1 MNTMTTETLPAE
13 TTRVHDAE
21 RAPWLAL
28 IVIVLAQIQMSFN
41 INALPVL
48 VGPIT
53 KDLAT
58 PATSIATA
66 LVVYTLVVAGL
77 VMVGAKVGRLFGERP
92 VFQVGGIVH
101 AFAMGLMALSTDAR
115 TMNYA
120 QAIAGLAAVAIVPT
134 LVVLIAAN
142 YRGRQQAF
150 AVGVLA
156 GAAPIAGALAF
167 FIAGLL
173 GSTLGWRYSFGILC
187 FLAAAVLILSFR
199 LKPVAPRRGVRI
211 DLVGAALA
219 ASAIALISF
228 GFNNLNAWGLVLAK
242 PAAPFSLVGLSPAPF
257 MVVLGIV
264 LGQAFF
270 FWSRRRATEGRTPLL
285 SMEVLDSI
293 YERAALLVMFVI
305 GAMGP
310 AVNFLIPVYIQIV
323 QDRSTLDTAVAVVPY
338 TLAIASASIFVVRT
352 YDHLTPRQIAIA
364 GFVLFSVALVLLAF
378 TIRNEWST
386 AVVILGLVM
395 AGLGEGSLLTLM
407 FNVLV
412 AASPPELAG
421 DVGAL
426 RGVAN
431 NLSTGLGTAFAS
443 VVAVSLLGLIV
454 ATSLNRSPIPDSL
467 KTQVNLDNVTFV
479 TNTHLKDV
487 LARTTATQEQVDAAV
502 AINQE
507 ARLRALK
514 ASFLILAG
522 IALLAIFPAT
532 RLPKSISDVA
542 ATDALPAPPAGHRVL
557 TAGPDH
563 AGAIAKEADVKR
575 LA

>member
-13 TTRVHDAE
+13 TTTAHDAE

-41 INALPVL
+41 IFALPVL

-58 PATSIATA
+58 PATSVATA
-66 LVVYTLVVAGL
+66 LVVYSLVVAAL

-92 VFQVGGIVH
+92 VFQVGVIVH
-101 AFAMGLMALSTDAR
+101 AVAMGMMAFSADAR
-115 TMNYA
+115 MMNNA
-120 QAIAGLAAVAIVPT
+120 QAIAGLAAAAIVPT
-134 LVVLIAAN
+134 LVALIAAN
-142 YRGRQQAF
+142 YRGRQQAL

-156 GAAPIAGALAF
+156 GAHPIAGALAF
-167 FIAGLL
+167 FIAGSL
-173 GSTLGWRYSFGILC
+173 GATLGWRYSFGILV

-199 LKPVAPRRGVRI
+199 LKPVPRRRGVRI

-219 ASAIALISF
+219 AVAIALISF

-257 MVVLGIV
+257 MAVLGIV

-270 FWSRRRATEGRTPLL
+270 VWSRRRAAGGRTPLL
-285 SMEVLDSI
+285 SPKALDSA
-293 YERAALLVMFVI
+293 YERAALFAMFII
-305 GAMGP
+305 GALGP
-310 AVNFLIPVYIQIV
+310 AINFLIPVYIQIV
-323 QDRSTLDTAVAVVPY
+323 QDRSTFDTAVAVVPY
-338 TLAIASASIFVVRT
+338 TLAIAGASIFVVRA
-352 YDHLTPRQIAIA
+352 YDKLTPRQIAIA
-364 GFVLFSVALVLLAF
+364 AFVLFAVALVLLAF
-378 TIRNEWST
+378 TIRNDWST
-386 AVVILGLVM
+386 PVVILGLVL
-395 AGLGEGSLLTLM
+395 AGLGEGALLTLM

-412 AASPPELAG
+412 TASPPELAG

-431 NLSTGLGTAFAS
+431 NLSTALGTAFAS

-454 ATSLNRSPIPDSL
+454 TTSLNRSAIPDSL
-467 KTQVNLDNVTFV
+467 KTQVNLDNVNFV
-479 TNTHLKDV
+479 TNAHLKEA
-487 LARTTATQEQVDAAV
+487 LARTTATAEQVDEAV

-507 ARLRALK
+507 ARLRALR

-522 IALLAIFPAT
+522 IALLAIFPAS
-532 RLPKSISDVA
+532 RLPDYRPGEI
-542 ATDALPAPPAGHRVL
+542 PCG
-557 TAGPDH
+557 
-563 AGAIAKEADVKR
+563 
-575 LA
+575 